1 MHIKKDNASVS
12 VYHMKLRNKYIAGSG
27 NRTRIVSLEG

>member
-1 MHIKKDNASVS
+1 MMHVEYKK
-12 VYHMKLRNKYIAGSG
+12 YGAGSG

>member
-1 MHIKKDNASVS
+1 MDSFDNKKRRIRIEYRDRIK
-12 VYHMKLRNKYIAGSG
+12 AGSG